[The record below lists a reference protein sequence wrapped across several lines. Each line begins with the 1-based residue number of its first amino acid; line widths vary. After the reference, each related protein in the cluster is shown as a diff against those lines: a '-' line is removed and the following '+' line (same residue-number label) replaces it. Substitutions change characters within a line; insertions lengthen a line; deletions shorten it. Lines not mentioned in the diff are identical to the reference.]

1 MLPTHIYYLLLVSG
15 EFALLSSQSGSFAS
29 KSSRASKCKNL
40 LGKFTKR
47 LWVFGARLS
56 ACVFSQRFWPHIPPA
71 GTRSQN
77 LSETRLQIEEVEH
90 CTFCDYCRQIVF
102 YHQGSFCT
110 FTHKA
115 HSQGPDS
122 AAVKEKRL
130 IVLDATL
137 FWCFKRNWT
146 DFCQPPTNSSHVPA
160 ALPCGIINISCVCS
174 HGPYRRLNK
183 SGWKCKCQNG
193 TLKLKVSWGDKSF
206 SKGTRLLTQMR
217 QQCGMKGGGNS
228 TASCP

>member
-1 MLPTHIYYLLLVSG
+1 MRLFSKILTSHPTCWHAITEFEWDTFADWRSRTLHFLWLL
-15 EFALLSSQSGSFAS
+15 Q
-29 KSSRASKCKNL
+29 
-40 LGKFTKR
+40 
-47 LWVFGARLS
+47 
-56 ACVFSQRFWPHIPPA
+56 
-71 GTRSQN
+71 
-77 LSETRLQIEEVEH
+77 
-90 CTFCDYCRQIVF
+90 QIVF
-102 YHQGSFCT
+102 YHQGSFFT
-110 FTHKA
+110 LTHKA

-174 HGPYRRLNK
+174 HGPYRRPNK
-183 SGWKCKCQNG
+183 SGWKCKRQNG
-193 TLKLKVSWGDKSF
+193 TFKLKVSWGDKSF

-228 TASCP
+228 IASCA